1 MLHQSCIISILITQK
16 SKGLMKWNQKTH
28 VEPISLHRCLGISLC
43 PGDARRASLRAA
55 DFNFSGPPKSPL
67 ISSNY
72 ETRIAVYK
80 DWYLILSYIYILY
93 NIIIDID
100 HPKIQWNIL
109 KQLHSHLGGE
119 TYEDFHAPNPPPR
132 NHQTTTHSEPKR
144 NVTHRLSDMSC
155 NMEWRS
161 WCSSWRLAIQANKVM
176 PTKSAKFMGTLK
188 IPGGQKPPPPQGNSE
203 HRKKGPHFEPPQ
215 KKALHLLDF
224 RALHRRHSREC
235 LVKRQ
240 KVYIYIWQNDD
251 QGWIDVPHDVAS
263 MSICINFLDMCYVL
277 KTNLKL
283 LIISWHSLS
292 KSCFSPMEMN
302 HRIRCNVG
310 ANVLSTGHN
319 DSHPECRCLQS
330 RMGSNNTSE
339 RSWRSVTLR
348 RLAAVSK
355 SSR

>member
-55 DFNFSGPPKSPL
+55 DVNFSGPPKSPL

-80 DWYLILSYIYILY
+80 DWYLILSYIY

-119 TYEDFHAPNPPPR
+119 TYEDFHAPTPPPR

-188 IPGGQKPPPPQGNSE
+188 IPGGQKLPPPQGNSE

-240 KVYIYIWQNDD
+240 KVYIYMTKWWPGMNRCAA
-251 QGWIDVPHDVAS
+251 WC
-263 MSICINFLDMCYVL
+263 CINVNMHQFFGHVLCAKNKSKTSYHFLAFTFQIL
-277 KTNLKL
+277 FFANGNE
-283 LIISWHSLS
+283 
-292 KSCFSPMEMN
+292 SPNSMQ
-302 HRIRCNVG
+302 
-310 ANVLSTGHN
+310 
-319 DSHPECRCLQS
+319 P
-330 RMGSNNTSE
+330 
-339 RSWRSVTLR
+339 WRQRVVNWS
-348 RLAAVSK
+348 
-355 SSR
+355 